1 MQGLRADD
9 VFRRPDFQLT
19 SDCPH
24 RTVWMFS
31 VSLPPLFLHYP
42 VRACEECGILH
53 FADMLGNRDY
63 AKRMIS
69 VNSEPNCSV
78 LRVKGKRNL
87 SFGVE
92 CAV

>member
-1 MQGLRADD
+1 MQGLRADG
-9 VFRRPDFQLT
+9 VFRQPDFRLT
-19 SDCPH
+19 SDCLH

-31 VSLPPLFLHYP
+31 VSLPPLPLHSA

-53 FADMLGNRDY
+53 FADKLGSRDY
-63 AKRMIS
+63 AKWIIS
-69 VNSEPNCSV
+69 IKTETNSSV

-92 CAV
+92 